1 MDTPPTPAPAA
12 AGRSF
17 GPWLLVIIAGL
28 FAVLGV
34 INLVAQLMY
43 EVKGVQASGQV
54 LSFERASGR
63 SRSVYAKVLAA
74 PPGTTPFKWDVED
87 TFGVHDWQE
96 GGSVPLLCAHIHADH
111 VSCVIDSYPNR
122 YLWQIMLTFFGGGL
136 AFFGAR
142 ALIRRTGMSGAI
154 TESPSP

>member
-1 MDTPPTPAPAA
+1 
-12 AGRSF
+12 
-17 GPWLLVIIAGL
+17 
-28 FAVLGV
+28 
-34 INLVAQLMY
+34 
-43 EVKGVQASGQV
+43 
-54 LSFERASGR
+54 
-63 SRSVYAKVLAA
+63 
-74 PPGTTPFKWDVED
+74 
-87 TFGVHDWQE
+87 
-96 GGSVPLLCAHIHADH
+96 